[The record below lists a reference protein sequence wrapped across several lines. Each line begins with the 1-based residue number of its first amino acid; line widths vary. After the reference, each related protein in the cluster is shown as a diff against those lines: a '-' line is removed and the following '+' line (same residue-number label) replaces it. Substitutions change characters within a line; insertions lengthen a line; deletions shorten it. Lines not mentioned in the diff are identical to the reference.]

1 MLYAATSPIIPFCGS
16 RNRARCPGSTGDAIP
31 LHEQLL
37 NLLIRLLV
45 GPLAKMPV
53 ADVTV
58 GVYQIPRGPETL
70 VVRVPDGVI
79 VVQHDRVLDVFP
91 RDGLAHVGDV
101 LLETELRRVDPDYE
115 QAVVPVLFI
124 QRVDV
129 RLRVLAVEAAIR
141 PELDQHYLIAR
152 GILYRDAIRVD
163 EAGRACNLFGPA
175 VLLFLVG
182 DPLRVGD
189 NRFLLL
195 ASVTRSILAA
205 PGPSLDPSGIFGF
218 LFNVRLFARRLCAGR
233 VETEFEKHH
242 GSDDEHERHSE
253 QDGSGHDPSHSSTSL
268 SSRKLASRLSCSVN
282 TRTPIP
288 IRMNPNAT
296 WTRAAAF

>member
-70 VVRVPDGVI
+70 VVRVPDGVV

-101 LLETELRRVDPDYE
+101 LLESELRRVDPDYE
-115 QAVVPVLFI
+115 QAVVFVLFI

-141 PELDQHYLIAR
+141 PELDQHYLLAR

-163 EAGRACNLFGPA
+163 EAGRACNLFGP
-175 VLLFLVG
+175 VL
-182 DPLRVGD
+182 
-189 NRFLLL
+189 
-195 ASVTRSILAA
+195 
-205 PGPSLDPSGIFGF
+205 PS
-218 LFNVRLFARRLCAGR
+218 
-233 VETEFEKHH
+233 
-242 GSDDEHERHSE
+242 
-253 QDGSGHDPSHSSTSL
+253 
-268 SSRKLASRLSCSVN
+268 
-282 TRTPIP
+282 
-288 IRMNPNAT
+288 
-296 WTRAAAF
+296 TRAASLGSFSTFAFLLVASAPGESRRSSRNTTAPTTNMSVTASRMGRGMISLMAAPR